1 LLPPD
6 YQRNELVLTRF
17 KSSIMNFTA
26 SVIAEFL
33 KGRVEG
39 NPEATVHDVS
49 KIEEGKAG
57 TLSFLANPKYEKY
70 IYNTAS
76 SIVIVNEDFSPQKSI
91 TATLIR
97 VPNAYESFAALLRLY
112 EQSKPKKS
120 GIHKLASIAESAK
133 LGKDTYVGEFAVVSE
148 NVTLGKGVQLYPQ
161 VYVGDGVQIGEGS
174 ILHPG
179 VKVYEGCVIGAQCVI
194 HAGAI
199 IGGDGFGFAANQE
212 NNYEKVPQL
221 GKVILEDYVEIGANT
236 TVDRSTMGATILRK
250 GVKLDNLIMIGHNVE
265 VGENTVIAAQSG
277 ISGSSKV
284 GKNCMFGGQVGLI
297 GHITI
302 ANGVKIAAQ
311 SGITKDIKEEGIVI
325 QGSPAFEFGPYQ
337 RCYAVFRNLPKL
349 LNQVNELEKKTGHL

>member
-1 LLPPD
+1 
-6 YQRNELVLTRF
+6 
-17 KSSIMNFTA
+17 MNYTA

-33 KGRVEG
+33 KGSVEG
-39 NPEATVHDVS
+39 NPEATVSDVS
-49 KIEEGKAG
+49 KIEEGRSG

-70 IYNTAS
+70 IYDTQS
-76 SIVIVNEDFSPQKSI
+76 TIVIVNADFSPQKSI
-91 TATLIR
+91 PATLIR
-97 VPNAYESFAALLRLY
+97 VQNAYESFAALLRLY
-112 EQSKPKKS
+112 DQSKPKKT
-120 GIHKLASIAESAK
+120 GISKQASISESATV
-133 LGKDTYVGEFAVVSE
+133 GKNIYVGEFTVVSDK
-148 NVTLGKGVQLYPQ
+148 VTLGDGVQLYPQ
-161 VYVGDGVQIGEGS
+161 VYVGDRVTIGEGS

-179 VKVYEGCVIGAQCVI
+179 VKVYEGCVIGANCVI
-194 HAGAI
+194 HSGAI
-199 IGGDGFGFAANQE
+199 IGGDGFGFAPNLE

-221 GKVILEDYVEIGANT
+221 GKVILEDHVEIGANT

-311 SGITKDIKEEGIVI
+311 SGITKDIKDEGIVI

-337 RCYAVFRNLPKL
+337 RSYAVFRNLPKL
-349 LNQVNELEKKTGHL
+349 LNQINELEKRTENL